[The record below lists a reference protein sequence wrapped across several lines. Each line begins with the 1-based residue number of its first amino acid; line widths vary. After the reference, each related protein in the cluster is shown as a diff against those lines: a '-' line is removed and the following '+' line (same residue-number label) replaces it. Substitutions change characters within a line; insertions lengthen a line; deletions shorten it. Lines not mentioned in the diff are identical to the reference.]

1 MGNLISI
8 FLDFPNC
15 SLKTLFTF
23 YCSLNL
29 FWSNNSPSKK
39 IRHFS
44 FNFLFWTFNC
54 KKPPKHVYKRI
65 DIEKIYNHVQ
75 LIFQFWNL
83 LLIFKRFG
91 PLVVNSMSVSN
102 HPIVLA
108 VQRSMKVF
116 ESLLHNVIRR
126 SYAIL
131 GFPDRSHERIRP
143 SCLFRIIEALKSS
156 ETVRIGT
163 FRNSQSH

>member
-1 MGNLISI
+1 MKFRFKVMGNLISI

-15 SLKTLFTF
+15 SLKTLLPFN
-23 YCSLNL
+23 CSLNL
-29 FWSNNSPSKK
+29 FWSTNSTSKK
-39 IRHFS
+39 IHHFS

-65 DIEKIYNHVQ
+65 DIGKIYNLVQ

-83 LLIFKRFG
+83 PLFFKRFG
-91 PLVVNSMSVSN
+91 PLAVYSMNVSD
-102 HPIVLA
+102 HLIVLA

-143 SCLFRIIEALKSS
+143 SVAFSGS
-156 ETVRIGT
+156 
-163 FRNSQSH
+163 